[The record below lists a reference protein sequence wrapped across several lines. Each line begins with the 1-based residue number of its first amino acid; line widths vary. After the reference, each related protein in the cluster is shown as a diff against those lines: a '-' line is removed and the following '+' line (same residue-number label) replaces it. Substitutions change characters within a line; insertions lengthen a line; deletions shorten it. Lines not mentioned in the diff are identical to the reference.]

1 MNAVDLLNYGHLT
14 LLQAVEN
21 VPDSA
26 WETPGVCGVWS
37 VKEILAH
44 LTSYEQALVEVL
56 NALLEDQDTPPP
68 LVSAML
74 TDPQAFND
82 SQVAQRQNQTP
93 DDVLAEYK
101 AAQAQAISLAA
112 QIPAELF
119 RQNGA
124 LPWYGEAYDLD
135 DFLAYTYYGH
145 KREHSA
151 EINAFSDR
159 LVRKKRKLE
168 AR

>member
-1 MNAVDLLNYGHLT
+1 MNAVDLLKYGHLT
-14 LLQAVEN
+14 ILQAVEK

-44 LTSYEQALVEVL
+44 LTSFEQALVEVL
-56 NALLEDQDTPPP
+56 NALLERQDDPPP

-74 TDPQAFND
+74 ADPQAFND
-82 SQVAQRQNQTP
+82 SQVAQRQSHTP
-93 DDVLAEYK
+93 AAVLAEYN
-101 AAQAQAISLAA
+101 AAQAQTLSLAA

-119 RQNGA
+119 HQNGA
-124 LPWYGEAYDLD
+124 LPWYGESYDLD

-151 EINAFSDR
+151 EINVFCDR
-159 LVRKKRKLE
+159 LVRE
-168 AR
+168 ET

>member
-1 MNAVDLLNYGHLT
+1 MNTIDVLKHGHLA

-21 VPDSA
+21 VPDAA
-26 WETPGVCGVWS
+26 WETPGVCGTWS

-44 LTSYEQALVEVL
+44 LASYEQALVEVL
-56 NALLEDQDTPPP
+56 NALLAEQTDPPP
-68 LVSAML
+68 LVLAL
-74 TDPQAFND
+74 LADPQAFND
-82 SQVAQRQNQTP
+82 KQVAQRQSDTP
-93 DDVLAEYK
+93 TAVLAEYK

-119 RQNGA
+119 QQNGV
-124 LPWYGEAYDLD
+124 LPWYGESYDLD

-151 EINAFSDR
+151 EINVFNDR
-159 LVRKKRKLE
+159 LAQKKRG
-168 AR
+168 

>member
-1 MNAVDLLNYGHLT
+1 MNAIDVLNYGHLT

-26 WETPGVCGVWS
+26 WETPGVCGTWS

-44 LTSYEQALVEVL
+44 LASFEQALVEVL
-56 NALLEDQDTPPP
+56 NALLAKQTDPPP
-68 LVSAML
+68 LVLAML

-82 SQVAQRQNQTP
+82 GQVDQRQGDTP
-93 DDVLAEYK
+93 TAVLAEYK
-101 AAQAQAISLAA
+101 AAQAQTLSLAA

-119 RQNGA
+119 HQNGA
-124 LPWYGEAYDLD
+124 LPWYGETYDLD

-151 EINAFSDR
+151 EINVFCDR
-159 LVRKKRKLE
+159 LARK
-168 AR
+168 